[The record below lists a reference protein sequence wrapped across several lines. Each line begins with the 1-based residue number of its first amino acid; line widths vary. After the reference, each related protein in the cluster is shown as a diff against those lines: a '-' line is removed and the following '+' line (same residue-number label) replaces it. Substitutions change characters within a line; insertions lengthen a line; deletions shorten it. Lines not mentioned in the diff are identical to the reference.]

1 MRTKQEI
8 LGRAARYYLPNVI
21 VFTGITGILF
31 EILLLFAA
39 FVRFLA
45 KDPITKILDGFLY
58 FQKALLFFLIFLFLG
73 MLVLYLVLA
82 MEDRKMLRRLIEEEG
97 YDPVECCRW
106 ILKDTQDLSQCRIYF
121 PKEIVEQ
128 VKDT

>member
-8 LGRAARYYLPNVI
+8 LGRAARYYLPNAI

-39 FVRFLA
+39 FVRFLLR
-45 KDPITKILDGFLY
+45 DPGTKILDGFLY
-58 FQKALLFFLIFLFLG
+58 FQKALLLFLIFLFLG
-73 MLVLYLVLA
+73 VLTLYLALS

-106 ILKDTQDLSQCRIYF
+106 ILKDTQDFSQCEIYF

-128 VKDT
+128 VKHT